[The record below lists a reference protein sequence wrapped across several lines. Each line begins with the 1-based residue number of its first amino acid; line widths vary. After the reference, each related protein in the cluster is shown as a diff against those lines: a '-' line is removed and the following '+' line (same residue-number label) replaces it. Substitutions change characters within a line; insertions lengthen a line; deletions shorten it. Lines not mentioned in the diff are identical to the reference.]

1 MPKASLFRL
10 RVATGMS
17 PGRGCSSPRSVG
29 DGAMATSQ
37 REANPLSPDGDR
49 SPARHRSPAPASFSL
64 PCQGEAPGRRRF
76 RRAAAA
82 VAHLCGLLLNRKR
95 YIERSQAVQW
105 ATFYLERQMN
115 FKSDYLFN
123 VSDYSK
129 KQFPKKGF
137 EKLKRLLH
145 ICPNQRRQ
153 EDILKI
159 QACLK
164 TNRAF
169 QCLPSETQLQL
180 CQAFIYQEYEAGTII
195 ISQGHVATE
204 CYLVLSGKL
213 KIVIDDATILT
224 PETLYEIEE
233 GNFIGE
239 TCLLTNTRRPA
250 SVICKS
256 DSELAVIDKEDF
268 KYILANLRC
277 EQHRTTCLFLRN
289 LPLFSTW
296 PSGKIDHLVHCC
308 LWKFYRAGTT
318 VLADT
323 LNSYFLV
330 IVKSGRCTEAAKL
343 DPETISTRDA
353 PLRMTHRYT
362 SEKQRPQVAS
372 LAPRFLKIRNLEQ
385 SDIFGLTEI
394 MDKFCDLQ
402 LSLISEGAE
411 CILIPKRLFLE
422 EAPLKS
428 RQIALEMANSCPTK
442 STIQESYII
451 HQLWSTYKLQLVKQ
465 HLERR
470 GRLPSANISG

>member
-1 MPKASLFRL
+1 
-10 RVATGMS
+10 
-17 PGRGCSSPRSVG
+17 
-29 DGAMATSQ
+29 MAASQ
-37 REANPLSPDGDR
+37 REANPLSPDED
-49 SPARHRSPAPASFSL
+49 RSPAPASFAL
-64 PCQGEAPGRRRF
+64 PRQGEAPGRRRF

-82 VAHLCGLLLNRKR
+82 AAHLCGLLLNRKR

-115 FKSDYLFN
+115 FKSDFLFN

-195 ISQGHVATE
+195 IRQGHVATE

-213 KIVIDDATILT
+213 KIIIDDATILT

-256 DSELAVIDKEDF
+256 DSELAVIDKEQKRCKRSDAKSVAEEWRRRMLLEFCILGLSSDHPCF
-268 KYILANLRC
+268 KYFKCILANLRC

-296 PSGKIDHLVHCC
+296 PPGKIDHLVHCC

-318 VLADT
+318 VVADT

-343 DPETISTRDA
+343 DPETISTWDGDCSN
-353 PLRMTHRYT
+353 LLN
-362 SEKQRPQVAS
+362 QI
-372 LAPRFLKIRNLEQ
+372 LLKVIQ
-385 SDIFGLTEI
+385 
-394 MDKFCDLQ
+394 
-402 LSLISEGAE
+402 
-411 CILIPKRLFLE
+411 KR
-422 EAPLKS
+422 
-428 RQIALEMANSCPTK
+428 R
-442 STIQESYII
+442 
-451 HQLWSTYKLQLVKQ
+451 
-465 HLERR
+465 
-470 GRLPSANISG
+470 